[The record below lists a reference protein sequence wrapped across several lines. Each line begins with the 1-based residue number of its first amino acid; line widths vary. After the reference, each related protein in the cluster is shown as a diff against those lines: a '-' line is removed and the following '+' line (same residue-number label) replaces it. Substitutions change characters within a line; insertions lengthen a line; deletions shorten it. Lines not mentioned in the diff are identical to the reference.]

1 MNFDDFDFKKAWR
14 ELRHEGKDERIVALN
29 SLVAQ
34 LGISAVLSADYVM
47 TRTLADLALK
57 GAEEDLAKT
66 AERGPATQG
75 KSEAELAAWHK
86 RVGDCLAAVRHRVL
100 LQQVPWLKRN
110 AEDQLDR
117 ELRKVIAKG
126 INDTLKNAS
135 EVAIRELW
143 MLSQLEK
150 VESFIPPAPEQEQN
164 INVEQAVT
172 GAWDSLHLHSKSW
185 SREVESPRDQAAE
198 AAVAMARA
206 SLRMAERSLTA
217 SVASTSEDTPEG
229 EAAAQRL
236 AQLRAEL
243 INSDGLGV
251 PELATLG
258 AERTAQLRHL
268 VALCNAF
275 FPALENAVEQYAQL
289 VAESPETLLEADQ
302 Q

>member
-1 MNFDDFDFKKAWR
+1 MNFDTTDLIDAWPDAP
-14 ELRHEGKDERIVALN
+14 LY
-29 SLVAQ
+29 
-34 LGISAVLSADYVM
+34 LG
-47 TRTLADLALK
+47 LALIALPTLYRFLWRPPLLRVPSEPK
-57 GAEEDLAKT
+57 TEAAITEE
-66 AERGPATQG
+66 
-75 KSEAELAAWHK
+75 AW
-86 RVGDCLAAVRHRVL
+86 
-100 LQQVPWLKRN
+100 
-110 AEDQLDR
+110 
-117 ELRKVIAKG
+117 
-126 INDTLKNAS
+126 
-135 EVAIRELW
+135 
-143 MLSQLEK
+143 
-150 VESFIPPAPEQEQN
+150 
-164 INVEQAVT
+164 
-172 GAWDSLHLHSKSW
+172 WDSLHLHSQSW
-185 SREVESPRDQAAE
+185 SREVESPSDQAAE

-217 SVASTSEDTPEG
+217 SAANASEDTPEG

-275 FPALENAVEQYAQL
+275 FPAVENAVEQYAQL